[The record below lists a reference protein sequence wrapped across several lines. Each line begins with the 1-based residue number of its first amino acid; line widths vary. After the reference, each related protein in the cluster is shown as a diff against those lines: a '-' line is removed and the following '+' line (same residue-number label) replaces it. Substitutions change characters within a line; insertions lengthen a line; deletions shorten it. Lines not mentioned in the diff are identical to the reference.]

1 MFRSM
6 VVVMVIAGF
15 AALAGCAPVQPER
28 EYVQRDDLK
37 VDPEVRQFLA
47 VTELLQSRTDQPGGG
62 SLLRIQFSV
71 EAYED
76 ADLEWAVTWFD
87 DAGMTVR
94 SVGEGY
100 HSAHVLMGQTRFFTA
115 TAPHERVTSFQ
126 LHLREDR

>member
-1 MFRSM
+1 MLRSITI
-6 VVVMVIAGF
+6 VAVM
-15 AALAGCAPVQPER
+15 ALLGGLSACAPMQPER

-47 VTELLQSRTDQPGGG
+47 VNELLQARIDQPGGG
-62 SLLRIQFSV
+62 TLLQVQFSV

-87 DAGMTVR
+87 PSGMVVP
-94 SVGEGY
+94 SVGQGY
-100 HSAHVLMGQTRFFTA
+100 HSAHLLRGQTRFFTA
-115 TAPHERVTSFQ
+115 IAPHERVTSYQ